1 MSYLDYINTRYMHEQ
16 GQVEYITDR
25 QVPLI
30 SDSDQTVLDFN
41 WKV

>member
-1 MSYLDYINTRYMHEQ
+1 MSYLDYIKTQYMHEQ
-16 GQVEYITDR
+16 VQVEYITDR

-30 SDSDQTVLDFN
+30 TDSDQTVLDFN